1 MLFNFAAPL
10 FDFRTTAS
18 FDREKERAQRQK
30 DRRFVEDSLEVRLA
44 RLCMA
49 GKLNGFTDYQLAV
62 LVMPKLKAEVG
73 MKSLE
78 SSELWILPGKKK
90 KLLSVILFV
99 LFLIAVLGS
108 LFILCTPCQRYS
120 RMLGRRVLFKVRSFK
135 EMSCFNSFVLAWA
148 LLGLAGSLLQ
158 SLLSAQRLWAFLGHS

>member
-73 MKSLE
+73 IKSLE
-78 SSELWILPGKKK
+78 SSESWILPGKKK

-120 RMLGRRVLFKVRSFK
+120 RMLGRRALFKVKSFK
-135 EMSCFNSFVLAWA
+135 EMSCFNSFVLA
-148 LLGLAGSLLQ
+148 
-158 SLLSAQRLWAFLGHS
+158 